1 MLDRRRLLSG
11 LAAVSALTATGRARA
26 VASEAGRGPRLAIT
40 IDDFNITDGALMD
53 GAARH
58 RAVLDALDAAG
69 IKAAGLVAGK
79 YVDNPTGAARLAAWA
94 EAGHLIGNHTYA
106 HAYYGGSNPGDLGA
120 DIDRCAP
127 VIAPYATARPLFRFP
142 YLAEGRTAET
152 RDRMRSV
159 LADRGLRNAHV
170 TIDAS
175 DWYVDQRL
183 RERLDKDPGAD
194 VSPYGDFL
202 VRHLLDRAAFYD
214 ALARDVLG
222 RSPPHTLLIHHTLAT
237 ALFLPKVLKGFR
249 DAGWTLIDAE
259 AAFADTVFQSKPD
272 IAPAANSLIWQLAK
286 ADGRFE
292 ARLRSPGEDGP
303 YEEPA
308 MDGLGL

>member
-1 MLDRRRLLSG
+1 MLNRRHLLSG
-11 LAAVSALTATGRARA
+11 LAAASALTATGTARA
-26 VASEAGRGPRLAIT
+26 ADHSAEGPRVAIT
-40 IDDFNITDGALMD
+40 IDDFNIADGALMD

-58 RAVLDALDAAG
+58 RAVLDALDGAG

-79 YVDNPTGAARLAAWA
+79 YVDNATGAGHLAAWA
-94 EAGHLIGNHTYA
+94 EAGHLIGNHTWA
-106 HAYYGGSNPGDLGA
+106 HSYYGGSNPGDLGA

-127 VIAPYATARPLFRFP
+127 LIAPYATTRPLFRFP

-152 RDRMRSV
+152 RDRMRAA
-159 LADRGLRNAHV
+159 LADRGLHNAHV

-183 RERLDKDPGAD
+183 RERLEKEPGGDIA
-194 VSPYGDFL
+194 PYGDFL

-214 ALARDVLG
+214 GLARDVLG
-222 RSPPHTLLIHHTLAT
+222 RSPSHTLLIHHTLAT
-237 ALFLPKVLKGFR
+237 ALFLPKVLQGFR

-259 AAFADTVFQSKPD
+259 TAFADPVFQSKPD
-272 IAPAANSLIWQLAK
+272 IAPAANSLIWQLAS

-303 YEEPA
+303 YEKPA